1 MKRTDIRNVAVI
13 AHVDHGKTTLVDQML
28 RQSGQFRTEELDK
41 LVGGQHGLIMDSNDQ
56 ERERGI
62 TILAKNCGIRI
73 GDVKVNLI
81 DTPGHADFG
90 GEVERILK
98 MADGAFVLV
107 DAAEGPLPQTRFV
120 LKKAFASGLQPIVII
135 NKIDRPDARI
145 ADVHALMFDL
155 FIELGA
161 DDETAVF
168 PVIYASGRAGI
179 ATTDLEVEPRDL
191 SPLFDAILNKVPAPD
206 VDENAPLQ
214 MQVAALQYS
223 EFVGKI
229 AIGKVFAGKIRKNQ
243 KVAVVKQKD
252 GSVFM
257 DTVVQVLEFDRLAKR
272 EVEEIRAGD
281 VCAIVGIDDADIG
294 DTICEFDKPRA
305 LPPLTID
312 EPTLDMVFR
321 VNDSPFAGKEGKP
334 LTSRELRDRLDR
346 ELQHNVAL
354 RVKPGARES
363 EFIVSGRGL
372 LHLGV
377 LLETIRREGG
387 EVAVGKPQVIIKE
400 IDGHKHEPY
409 EHLVVE
415 APNEHQNTVM
425 RLVLERQGEFQRMES
440 HRGSTQVEF
449 HIPARSLIGLRTR
462 MLTGTQGTAIMH
474 HNFLSYRPLKGTQA
488 GRATGVFISKDTGK
502 VTAYSAEDLSGNL
515 FIAPQDAVY
524 EGQIVGEHGR
534 DNDMVVN
541 VTRPKPLTN
550 MRASGSDKAAVLK
563 PPTVFSMEMALEFIE
578 DDELVEITP
587 AAVRMRK
594 LYLKEGERKR
604 LSRNSS

>member
-1 MKRTDIRNVAVI
+1 MKRNDIRNVAVI

-28 RQSGQFRTEELDK
+28 RQSGLFRAEELDK

-120 LKKAFASGLQPIVII
+120 LKKALAAGLKPIVVI

-145 ADVHALMFDL
+145 TDVHAMMFDL

-161 DDETAVF
+161 DDETANF

-179 ATTDLEVEPRDL
+179 ATTDLAIEPKDL
-191 SPLFDAILNKVPAPD
+191 RPLFDAIIHHVPPPD

-214 MQVAALQYS
+214 MQVMALQYS

-229 AIGKVFAGKIRKNQ
+229 AVGRVFAGKIRKNQ

-252 GSVFM
+252 GSIVP
-257 DTVVQVLEFDRLAKR
+257 DTVVQVLEFDKLTKK
-272 EVEEIRAGD
+272 EVDEVRAGD

-294 DTICEFDKPRA
+294 DTICEFDKPQA

-321 VNDSPFAGKEGKP
+321 VNDSPFAAREGKP
-334 LTSRELRDRLDR
+334 LTSRELRDRLQR

-354 RVKPGARES
+354 RVAPGERES

-377 LLETIRREGG
+377 LLETIRREGS
-387 EVAVGKPQVIIKE
+387 ELAVGKPRVIVKE
-400 IDGHKHEPY
+400 INGVKCEPY

-415 APNEHQNTVM
+415 VPAEHQNTVM
-425 RLVLERQGEFQRMES
+425 RLVLERQGEFQKMES
-440 HRGSTQVEF
+440 HRQTTHLEF
-449 HIPARSLIGLRTR
+449 HIPARSLIGLRTL
-462 MLTGTQGTAIMH
+462 MLTATQGTAMMH
-474 HNFLSYRPLKGTQA
+474 HNFLEFRPQKGPPV
-488 GRATGVFISKDTGK
+488 RRENGVYISKNTAK
-502 VTAYSAEDLSGNL
+502 VTAYGVDGLAGRL
-515 FIAPQDAVY
+515 FVAPGDDVY
-524 EGQIVGEHGR
+524 EGQIVGDHNR
-534 DNDMVVN
+534 DNDLVVN
-541 VTRPKPLTN
+541 VTEQKPLTN
-550 MRASGSDKAAVLK
+550 MRATGSDAKAVVK
-563 PPTVFSMEMALEFIE
+563 PPTLFSLEMALEYIE

-587 AAVRMRK
+587 ASVRMRK
-594 LYLKEGERKR
+594 IYLKESDRKKMAR
-604 LSRNSS
+604 QRG

>member
-1 MKRTDIRNVAVI
+1 MKRNDIRNVAVI

-28 RQSGQFRTEELDK
+28 RQSGLFRAEELDK

-120 LKKAFASGLQPIVII
+120 LKKALAAGLKPIVVI

-145 ADVHALMFDL
+145 SDVHAMMFDL

-161 DDETAVF
+161 DDDTANF

-179 ATTDLEVEPRDL
+179 ATTDLAIEPKDL
-191 SPLFDAILNKVPAPD
+191 RPLFDAIIHHVPPPD

-214 MQVAALQYS
+214 MQVMALQYS

-229 AIGKVFAGKIRKNQ
+229 AIGRVFAGKIRKNQ

-252 GSVFM
+252 GAIVY
-257 DTVVQVLEFDRLAKR
+257 DTVVQVLEFDKLTKK
-272 EVEEIRAGD
+272 EVEEVRAGD
-281 VCAIVGIDDADIG
+281 VCAVVGIDEAEIG
-294 DTICEFDKPRA
+294 DTICESDKPHA

-321 VNDSPFAGKEGKP
+321 VNDSPFASREGKP
-334 LTSRELRDRLDR
+334 LTSRELRDRLQR

-354 RVKPGARES
+354 RVAPGERES

-377 LLETIRREGG
+377 LLETIRREGF
-387 EVAVGKPQVIIKE
+387 ELAVGKPRVIVKDIHGVKC
-400 IDGHKHEPY
+400 EPY

-415 APNEHQNTVM
+415 VPAEHQNTVM
-425 RLVLERQGEFQRMES
+425 RLVLERQGEFQKMES
-440 HRGSTQVEF
+440 HRQTTHLEF
-449 HIPARSLIGLRTR
+449 HIPARALIGLRTL
-462 MLTGTQGTAIMH
+462 MLTATQGTAIMH
-474 HNFLSYRPLKGTQA
+474 HNFLEFRPQKGPPV
-488 GRATGVFISKDTGK
+488 RRENGVYISKNTAR
-502 VTAYSAEDLSGNL
+502 VTAYGVDGLAGRL
-515 FIAPQDAVY
+515 FVSPGDDVY
-524 EGQIVGEHGR
+524 EGQIVGDHNR
-534 DNDMVVN
+534 DNDLVVN
-541 VTRPKPLTN
+541 VTEQKPLTN
-550 MRASGSDKAAVLK
+550 MRATGSDAKAVVK
-563 PPTVFSMEMALEFIE
+563 PATIFSLEMALEYIE

-587 AAVRMRK
+587 ASVRMRK
-594 LYLKEGERKR
+594 IYLKESDRKKMAR
-604 LSRNSS
+604 QRV